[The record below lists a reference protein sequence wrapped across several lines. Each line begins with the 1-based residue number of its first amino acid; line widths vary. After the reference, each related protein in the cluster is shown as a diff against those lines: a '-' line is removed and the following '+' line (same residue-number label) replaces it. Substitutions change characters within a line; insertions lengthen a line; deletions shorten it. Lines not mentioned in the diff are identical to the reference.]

1 MLCTTH
7 LPSALVQEAQ
17 QLCKRLGD
25 SQAMAKT
32 LVLLAEASG
41 KNRENTS
48 VDWETTM
55 KNRSF
60 HKGFNHETGALTI
73 NRY

>member
-1 MLCTTH
+1 MGIPPLMETSTFSV
-7 LPSALVQEAQ
+7 LQEAQ

-41 KNRENTS
+41 TNPENTS
-48 VDWETTM
+48 VDWENHHE
-55 KNRSF
+55 KKVLF
-60 HKGFNHETGALTI
+60 FKGN
-73 NRY
+73 

>member
-48 VDWETTM
+48 VD
-55 KNRSF
+55 
-60 HKGFNHETGALTI
+60 
-73 NRY
+73 

>member
-48 VDWETTM
+48 VDLETTM
-55 KNRSF
+55 KNSFFF
-60 HKGFNHETGALTI
+60 HKGFNNETGALTI
-73 NRY
+73 NR